1 MKVGEGSESKFPKED
16 EKNLA
21 AAIQLPSQ
29 FLYIHPCHFF
39 GQDIGN

>member
-1 MKVGEGSESKFPKED
+1 MKVGVKASSRKRMK
-16 EKNLA
+16 KNLA